1 MLKICLSGLVA
12 LVCVACSD
20 SGSGRNEAR
29 TLTALKAHNQSLEMY
44 QPLHE
49 GFVPEMGTHYGVAGP
64 HLTVVVADE
73 DLISAFELIVP
84 EEAGWQPWFDQA
96 EGEPTTI
103 EGFGS
108 AYTQHVY
115 VTARSS
121 VVEGQRPILLNLDLD
136 TLTQANPALEQYVPL
151 SEYVPGMGIHYGAAG
166 PAVIL
171 VTAENGAINAF
182 ELVSPVEQGWFA
194 WFDQPEGQP
203 TTIEGV
209 GEAYTQHLYIIDP
222 ASID

>member
-1 MLKICLSGLVA
+1 MLKIYVYGLVA
-12 LVCVACSD
+12 MLCVACSSND
-20 SGSGRNEAR
+20 SGRNEAR
-29 TLTALKAHNQSLEMY
+29 TLAALKAHNSSLEMY

-64 HLTVVVADE
+64 HLTVVVAD
-73 DLISAFELIVP
+73 DDVISAFELIVP

-115 VTARSS
+115 ITERSS
-121 VVEGQRPILLNLDLD
+121 VVEGQRPILLDLDLS
-136 TLTQANPALEQYVPL
+136 TLTQANPALQQYVAL
-151 SEYVPGMGIHYGAAG
+151 SEYVPGMGIHYGPGG
-166 PAVIL
+166 PSVIL
-171 VTAENGAINAF
+171 VTDENGAINAF
-182 ELVSPVEQGWFA
+182 ELVSPQEQGWFP

-209 GEAYTQHLYIIDP
+209 GDAYTQHLYVVNPEHIE
-222 ASID
+222 